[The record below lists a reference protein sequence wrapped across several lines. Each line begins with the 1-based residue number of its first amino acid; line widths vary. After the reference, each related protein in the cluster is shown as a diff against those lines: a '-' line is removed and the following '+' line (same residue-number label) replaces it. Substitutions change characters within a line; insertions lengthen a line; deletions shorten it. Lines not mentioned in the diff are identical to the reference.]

1 MIKKII
7 PTFLLAALV
16 SFPVYAENTAELPHV
31 ESANG
36 IYDLVDYEFYTYED
50 KEFLVTFVEYENTT
64 AENVYPTSQFT
75 NRFYQD
81 GVALEIGISD
91 YSYSQ
96 PKGKECKPAS
106 TELKPGGKVRYLF
119 SYELESQSDID
130 VEIKEFMGDEI
141 LSTYT
146 IPYGG
151 SSPAAPAADYEALYN
166 DLLIKYEQLQAE
178 YQALQKKIAASA
190 TE

>member
-7 PTFLLAALV
+7 PAFFLAACISL
-16 SFPVYAENTAELPHV
+16 PVYAEDTAALPHV
-31 ESANG
+31 ESPNG
-36 IYDLVDYEFYTYED
+36 IYDLVDYEFYTYGD
-50 KEFLVTFVEYENTT
+50 KEYLVTFIEYENTT
-64 AENVYPTSQFT
+64 TENVYPTNQFT

-81 GVALEIGISD
+81 GVALEVGIND

-119 SYELESQSDID
+119 SYELESQSDIE

-151 SSPAAPAADYEALYN
+151 SSPAVAAADYETLYN
-166 DLLIKYEQLQAE
+166 DLLIKYEQLQAD
-178 YQALQKKIAASA
+178 YQALQEKLSVSD